1 MSKQRKRFD
10 LDGFRRAA
18 KDGADVSEA
27 IVCTPSIGVVKEV
40 NEEDRSVRFTIST
53 DSIDRHGDTVS
64 VDGWKLENYRKNPV
78 VLWGHDYSMLP
89 VGKARD
95 LRVEDGKLKATVVFT
110 AQGVS
115 RFNDTVF
122 ELIKGGFLNAT
133 SVGFSPKKW
142 SWSEDDDR
150 RLGIDFEEQELLEF
164 SVVSVPANPEALIE
178 ARSAGAD
185 LAPVED
191 WARKTLGMSEGDRV
205 IPADRLAALEEAEKA
220 LADMRKQAT
229 APEKTKDAAPPR
241 RRLEESALALAKL
254 ARGA

>member
-1 MSKQRKRFD
+1 MSKDRTRFD
-10 LDGFRRAA
+10 LDGFRKAA
-18 KDGADVSEA
+18 KDGADVSDV
-27 IVCTPSIGVVKEV
+27 IVCAGAVGVVKEV

-53 DSIDRHGDTVS
+53 DTIDRHGDTVS
-64 VDGWKLENYRKNPV
+64 VEGWKLENYRKNPV

-110 AQGVS
+110 APGVS

-191 WARKTLGMSEGDRV
+191 WARKTLGMGDGDRV
-205 IPADRLAALEEAEKA
+205 IPADRLAALEDAEKA
-220 LADMRKQAT
+220 LAEMRKQPPAK
-229 APEKTKDAAPPR
+229 KTQDAAPPR
-241 RRLEESALALAKL
+241 RRLEDSALALAAL
-254 ARGA
+254 ARRA